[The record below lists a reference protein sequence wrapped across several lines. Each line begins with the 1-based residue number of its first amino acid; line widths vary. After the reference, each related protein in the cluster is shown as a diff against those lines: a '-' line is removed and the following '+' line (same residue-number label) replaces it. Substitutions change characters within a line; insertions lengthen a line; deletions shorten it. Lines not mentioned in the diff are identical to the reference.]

1 MIYLRWSLR
10 PEAWQALPLS
20 SLPGEISVLFLLPIF
35 AYQSRCH
42 QSLHVFWEV
51 LPIKN
56 SVPTIDSL
64 NLESQMFTNC
74 FIIIKC
80 ISSSKLIPYFRPS
93 FLGACKGV
101 FQCFNFSSQSQNRRF
116 ACIRFWWGYLPHRR
130 CNTYSFTCICC
141 MIDGSIRWYWT
152 GCSPYCRRRRRSGRS
167 RRWDHRQFRSSTM
180 MSRRWRWGVW
190 SYWWILLI
198 WWCSR
203 SPSWKF
209 LFWFS
214 WWRRSW
220 WKSVTNSSAAV
231 IWLEWFVQMKMNRM
245 WRRRDI
251 DSCICNIFIWYI
263 LKGENLYIIGVVLYS
278 VITYISKAIVQ
289 HYIWY

>member
-1 MIYLRWSLR
+1 MIYLQWSLR
-10 PEAWQALPLS
+10 PEALQALPLS

-35 AYQSRCH
+35 AYQLRCH
-42 QSLHVFWEV
+42 QSLHVFWEA

-56 SVPTIDSL
+56 SAPTIDSL
-64 NLESQMFTNC
+64 NWKSQLLTNS
-74 FIIIKC
+74 FICTKQITIKC
-80 ISSSKLIPYFRPS
+80 ISRSKLSPYLRPS

-116 ACIRFWWGYLPHRR
+116 ACIRFWWGYLTHSR
-130 CNTYSFTCICC
+130 CNTYSFTWICC
-141 MIDGSIRWYWT
+141 MINGSIWWYRT
-152 GCSPYCRRRRRSGRS
+152 GCSYYCRRRRRSRRS

-198 WWCSR
+198 RWCSR

-209 LFWFS
+209 LFWFI
-214 WWRRSW
+214 WCRRSW
-220 WKSVTNSSAAV
+220 WKSVANSSAAV
-231 IWLEWFVQMKMNRM
+231 IWLERFVQMKMNRM

-251 DSCICNIFIWYI
+251 DSCICSIFIRCI
-263 LKGENLYIIGVVLYS
+263 LKGKIFILLG
-278 VITYISKAIVQ
+278 
-289 HYIWY
+289 

>member
-1 MIYLRWSLR
+1 MIYLQWSLR
-10 PEAWQALPLS
+10 PEALQALPLS

-35 AYQSRCH
+35 AYQLRCH
-42 QSLHVFWEV
+42 QSLHVFWEA

-56 SVPTIDSL
+56 SAPTIDSL
-64 NLESQMFTNC
+64 NWKSQMLTNSLNTKQ
-74 FIIIKC
+74 ITIKC
-80 ISSSKLIPYFRPS
+80 ISRSKLSPYLRPS

-116 ACIRFWWGYLPHRR
+116 ACIRFWWGYLTHSR
-130 CNTYSFTCICC
+130 CNTYSFTWICC
-141 MIDGSIRWYWT
+141 MINGSIWWYRT
-152 GCSPYCRRRRRSGRS
+152 GCSYYCRRRRRSRRS

-198 WWCSR
+198 RWCSR

-209 LFWFS
+209 LFWFI
-214 WWRRSW
+214 WCRRSW
-220 WKSVTNSSAAV
+220 WKSVANSSAAV
-231 IWLEWFVQMKMNRM
+231 IWLERFVQMKMNRM

-251 DSCICNIFIWYI
+251 DSCICSIFIRCI
-263 LKGENLYIIGVVLYS
+263 LKGKIFILLG
-278 VITYISKAIVQ
+278 
-289 HYIWY
+289 

>member
-1 MIYLRWSLR
+1 MNLFYIEQNFKNDLLTVEFKARSMTSTSFIFSSR
-10 PEAWQALPLS
+10 RDKRALS
-20 SLPGEISVLFLLPIF
+20 ASNICISVEMSPKSSRFLRSSSNKEFRSYNRFIKFRVSNVDKLF
-35 AYQSRCH
+35 H
-42 QSLHVFWEV
+42 
-51 LPIKN
+51 
-56 SVPTIDSL
+56 
-64 NLESQMFTNC
+64 
-74 FIIIKC
+74 FITKC

-116 ACIRFWWGYLPHRR
+116 ACIRFWLGYLTHRR

-141 MIDGSIRWYWT
+141 MINGSIWWYRT

-214 WWRRSW
+214 WCRRSW
-220 WKSVTNSSAAV
+220 WKSVANSSAAV

-263 LKGENLYIIGVVLYS
+263 LKGENLYIIGVVLYY
-278 VITYISKAIVQ
+278 VLT
-289 HYIWY
+289 